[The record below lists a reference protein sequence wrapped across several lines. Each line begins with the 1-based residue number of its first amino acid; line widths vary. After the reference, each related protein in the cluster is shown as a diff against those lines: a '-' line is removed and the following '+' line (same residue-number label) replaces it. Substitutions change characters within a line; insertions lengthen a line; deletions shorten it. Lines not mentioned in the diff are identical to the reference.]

1 MTQVNENPGVLLY
14 PRIKKSPYFYASRR
28 HGVQLYSTYNHHYHP
43 RHYGDPVEEYW
54 HLLNGVT
61 LWDVGG
67 AERQIEI
74 SGPDAFDFT
83 NLIVARD
90 LNKCAVGQCKYVFN
104 TLPDGGIINDP
115 VLLRVEENRFWLS
128 LADSDVE
135 LWARGVAH
143 GSNYDVT
150 VKEIDVGPL
159 QVQGPKSKDVM
170 VDLFGDSILEI
181 PYYFLRAYELDGMN
195 VLVSR
200 TGYTSELGYEIYLY
214 EASKNGV
221 RLWDAVLEAGK
232 PHGLEVIGPCHI
244 RRIEGGILALGCDM
258 WFDTN
263 PYEVGMGYDWM
274 VDLEQGADFIGK
286 DALHQIKLEG
296 PKRQLVGVEI
306 EGAGLGSFNDG
317 AMIDVFP
324 VHLNGS
330 RIGEVT
336 SACWSPKLE
345 KNIGFAM
352 VPTEHS
358 ELGTE
363 LEIEKP
369 DETVGAVVVPKPFVD
384 PEKETPKQ
392 ELTAA
397 AGSGESS

>member
-1 MTQVNENPGVLLY
+1 LPSVNEHPGVLLY
-14 PRIKKSPYFYASRR
+14 SRIKKSPYYYASRK

-83 NLIVARD
+83 QLLVARD
-90 LNKCAVGQCKYVFN
+90 LNKCAVEQCKYVFLC
-104 TLPDGGIINDP
+104 LPDGGIINDP

-135 LWARGVAH
+135 LWARGVAYNA
-143 GSNYDVT
+143 GMDVT

-170 VDLFGDSILEI
+170 LDLFGESVLEI
-181 PYYFLRAYELDGMN
+181 PYYYMRPFEVNGMN

-200 TGYTSELGYEIYLY
+200 TGYTSELGFEIYLY

-221 RLWDAVLEAGK
+221 KMWETVLEAGR

-274 VDLEQGADFIGK
+274 VDLQSDADFIGK
-286 DALHQIKLEG
+286 EALAKIRQEG
-296 PKRQLVGVEI
+296 AKRLLVGVEI
-306 EGAGLGSFNDG
+306 EGSGMGSYNDG
-317 AMIDVFP
+317 AFP
-324 VHLNGS
+324 DELAVHSGGG
-330 RIGEVT
+330 RVGEIT

-352 VPTEHS
+352 VPTE
-358 ELGTE
+358 LGTIGTE
-363 LEIEKP
+363 LQIER
-369 DETVGAVVVPKPFVD
+369 DEGMVGAIVVEKPFVD
-384 PEKETPKQ
+384 PEKEIPQQ
-392 ELTAA
+392 ELTA
-397 AGSGESS
+397 SES